1 MNRSASDL
9 IARRNAKTIF
19 ADIVTQKK
27 NVEEGGQL
35 RVNYITDNTSGILIT
50 GVAVGAVDTTVAEF
64 DRYVAPF
71 QAPAPP
77 AATVPAAPTALVGTS
92 ASGEILVSFTA
103 GSNGGSAITNYEY
116 SLDDGLTYTALS
128 PASGPISS
136 ITITGLTNGNP
147 YSVRIRAVNE
157 VGTGSASDM
166 LYIAPM
172 PAGSSLQLLLDA
184 YSVLDPSGTV
194 WDDTSGKV
202 KNGTTYGSLTWS
214 ADNSGSYV
222 FDGSGSYVSVPSGFS
237 NFSAGLTILAFVNF
251 GAVAN
256 NWERILD
263 FGTGEGQNNILF
275 TRNGTTSALELHIY
289 NGTTYALQA
298 SLANGIIGN
307 AWGFYVGR
315 LNGSSYFLRNQDI
328 SASVVSSVLPVTV
341 LDQRTSNYIGRS
353 NWSAD
358 AYFEGRIGVVAMY
371 NAALSDAEI
380 SAFFDLYK
388 ARYFTV
394 PAAPTSLVA
403 TAGDGQVS
411 ITFTAGASG
420 GSAITN
426 YKYSTNGGASY
437 SAFVP
442 ADTSS
447 PVVITGLTNDT
458 TYQIKLRAVNAIGDG
473 AESAAVSATPV
484 SPIPSG
490 NVYTSPTTNIGVDI
504 SSVSPFV
511 GGGYSYNFNGTSDYL
526 TVSGDNS
533 WAFGTGDFTI
543 EWFQNQTTPAI
554 NSFPRVFET
563 GSDSIGCSIETGTLY
578 PWLNGSY
585 TVSAAVSPYIGSWHH
600 FAIVR
605 RSGTLSI
612 YKNGALLASG
622 SNTSNIT
629 DNTSTLFIGVQNN
642 TTTVNTWF
650 GGSITNL
657 RIVKGLAVYT
667 GAFTA
672 PTSALT
678 LTASANPYGGSNTA
692 AIPSGFTKLLFV
704 PDPFPVIDGKTLL
717 FRLEGNNT
725 TSYPGSGTT
734 WFDID
739 QGTTAYN
746 GTLVNTPTYNSSTAG
761 GVFTFDSAQQEYV
774 EIADNINL
782 RARTGASNYRSVV
795 IWAYIPSE
803 PTGGLFSKQATS
815 NDFDGYSI
823 VFTTNRRL
831 VLNMNGST
839 VNGNYV
845 TPSTNVY
852 NLNQWTMFTGIICF
866 GGGSGNPSKL
876 YVNTTEVLS
885 QANAEG
891 GVNSLAPIRFPEGI
905 QGYSSYTS
913 CSIGGVYYYN
923 GVLTSTDITTLYN
936 ATKSRYGL

>member
-9 IARRNAKTIF
+9 IGRLNAKTIF
-19 ADIVTQKK
+19 ADIVVQKK
-27 NVEEGGQL
+27 NVEEGRQL
-35 RVNYITDNTSGILIT
+35 RVNYITDKSASILTT
-50 GVAVGAVDTTVAEF
+50 GVAVGATDTTVAEF

-71 QAPAPP
+71 QPP
-77 AATVPAAPTALVGTS
+77 VATVPAAPTALIGTS
-92 ASGEILVSFTA
+92 ASGEILISFT
-103 GSNGGSAITNYEY
+103 GGSDGGSPITNYEY
-116 SLDDGLTYTALS
+116 SLDNGVTYTALS
-128 PASGPISS
+128 PASGPILS
-136 ITITGLTNGNP
+136 ITIAGLTNGIP
-147 YSVRIRAVNE
+147 YRVRIRAVNG
-157 VGTGSASDM
+157 VGIGSASNM

-202 KNGTTYGSLTWS
+202 KNGTTQNSLAWS

-222 FDGSGSYVSVPSGFS
+222 FDGVNDYVSVPSGFS
-237 NFSAGLTILAFVNF
+237 DFSTGLTILAFVNF

-263 FGTGEGQNNILF
+263 FGTGQGSNNILL

-328 SASVVSSVLPVTV
+328 SASVVSSVLPVSI
-341 LDQRTSNYIGRS
+341 QRTSNYIGRS
-353 NWSAD
+353 NWPGDS
-358 AYFEGRIGVVAMY
+358 YFEGRMGVVAMY
-371 NAALSDAEI
+371 NTALSDAEI
-380 SAFFDLYK
+380 GAFFDLYK

-411 ITFTAGASG
+411 IAFTAGANG
-420 GSAITN
+420 GSPITN
-426 YKYSTNGGASY
+426 YQYSTNGGTSY

-447 PVVITGLTNDT
+447 PVVISGLTNGT
-458 TYQIKLRAVNAIGDG
+458 TYQIKLRAVNVMG
-473 AESAAVSATPV
+473 AGVESAAVSATPV
-484 SPIPSG
+484 SPIPTG
-490 NVYTSPTTNIGVDI
+490 NVYTSPTSNVGVDI

-511 GGGYSYNFNGTSDYL
+511 GGGYSYDFNGTSDYL
-526 TVSGDNS
+526 SVSGDDS
-533 WAFGTGDFTI
+533 WDFGTGDFTI
-543 EWFQNQTTPAI
+543 EWFQYQTDSNFA
-554 NSFPRVFET
+554 PRIF
-563 GSDSIGCSIETGTLY
+563 SIGSYPNANIACSIEEDIFY
-578 PWLNGSY
+578 AWFS
-585 TVSAAVSPYIGSWHH
+585 SAEPFGDVTPYKNQWVH

-605 RSGTLSI
+605 QSGVLRI
-612 YKNGALLASG
+612 YKDGSQFG
-622 SNTSNIT
+622 TDVSNTTDISN
-629 DNTSTLFIGVQNN
+629 STPLY
-642 TTTVNTWF
+642 F
-650 GGSITNL
+650 GSEENQSAAGMYGGYLTNI

-667 GAFTA
+667 GAFTV

-678 LTASANPYGGSNTA
+678 LTASANPYGGSNTV
-692 AIPSGFTKLLFV
+692 AIPADYTKLLFV
-704 PDPFPVIDGKTLL
+704 PDPFPVISGKTLL

-725 TSYPGSGTT
+725 SSYPGSGTT

-746 GTLVNTPTYNSSTAG
+746 GTLVNTPTYDSSIAG
-761 GVFTFDSAQQEYV
+761 GVFTFDSTQQEYIQ
-774 EIADNINL
+774 IADNINL
-782 RARTGASNYRSVV
+782 RARTGASNYKSVV

-803 PTGGLFSKQATS
+803 PTGGLFSKQATY

-823 VFTTNRRL
+823 TFTTNRRL

-885 QANAEG
+885 QANGEG

-905 QGYSSYTS
+905 QGYNSYTT

-923 GVLTSTDITTLYN
+923 GVLTSSDITTLYN

>member
-1 MNRSASDL
+1 M
-9 IARRNAKTIF
+9 
-19 ADIVTQKK
+19 
-27 NVEEGGQL
+27 
-35 RVNYITDNTSGILIT
+35 
-50 GVAVGAVDTTVAEF
+50 
-64 DRYVAPF
+64 
-71 QAPAPP
+71 
-77 AATVPAAPTALVGTS
+77 
-92 ASGEILVSFTA
+92 
-103 GSNGGSAITNYEY
+103 
-116 SLDDGLTYTALS
+116 
-128 PASGPISS
+128 
-136 ITITGLTNGNP
+136 
-147 YSVRIRAVNE
+147 
-157 VGTGSASDM
+157 
-166 LYIAPM
+166 
-172 PAGSSLQLLLDA
+172 
-184 YSVLDPSGTV
+184 
-194 WDDTSGKV
+194 
-202 KNGTTYGSLTWS
+202 
-214 ADNSGSYV
+214 
-222 FDGSGSYVSVPSGFS
+222 
-237 NFSAGLTILAFVNF
+237 
-251 GAVAN
+251 
-256 NWERILD
+256 
-263 FGTGEGQNNILF
+263 
-275 TRNGTTSALELHIY
+275 
-289 NGTTYALQA
+289 
-298 SLANGIIGN
+298 
-307 AWGFYVGR
+307 
-315 LNGSSYFLRNQDI
+315 
-328 SASVVSSVLPVTV
+328 
-341 LDQRTSNYIGRS
+341 
-353 NWSAD
+353 
-358 AYFEGRIGVVAMY
+358 GVVAIY
-371 NAALSDAEI
+371 SAALSDAEI
-380 SAFFDLYK
+380 RAFFDLYK

-394 PAAPTSLVA
+394 PAAPTSLIG
-403 TAGDGQVS
+403 TIGNGQVS
-411 ITFTAGASG
+411 IAFTAGANG

-426 YKYSTNGGASY
+426 YKYSTNGGTSY
-437 SAFVP
+437 SAFSPADTSSPVIITGLTNGTTYQIKLRAVNAIGDGEESAAVSATPATVPSAPTSLVATAGDGQVSIAFTAGSSGGSAITNYKYSINNGTSYSAFSP

-447 PVVITGLTNDT
+447 PVVITGLTNGT

-473 AESAAVSATPV
+473 AESAAVSATPAV
-484 SPIPSG
+484 PVPSG
-490 NVYTSPTTNIGVDI
+490 NVYTSPTTTVGVDI
-504 SSVSPFV
+504 SSVSPFA
-511 GGGYSYNFNGTSDYL
+511 GGYSYNFNGISDYL
-526 TVSGDNS
+526 TVSGDNA

-578 PWLNGSY
+578 PWLNGGY
-585 TVSAAVSPYIGSWHH
+585 TVSAVVSPYIGGWHH

-622 SNTSNIT
+622 SNTTNIT

-650 GGSITNL
+650 GGSLTNL

-667 GAFTA
+667 GAFTV
-672 PTSALT
+672 PTSDLT
-678 LTASANPYGGSNTA
+678 LAASANPYGGSNTA
-692 AIPSGFTKLLFV
+692 AIPSGYTKLLFV

-782 RARTGASNYRSVV
+782 RARTGASNYKSVV

-831 VLNMNGST
+831 VLNMNGSS
-839 VNGNYV
+839 VNGNYM

-891 GVNSLAPIRFPEGI
+891 FVNSLSPIRFPEGI

-923 GVLTSTDITTLYN
+923 GVLTSSDITTLYN